1 LTAGEDMRKIAMEK
15 INAVVHVFSTY
26 LYTNGRV
33 QSIGLILLLRD
44 ERVGSVDEKE
54 FCCIITSS

>member
-1 LTAGEDMRKIAMEK
+1 MRKIAMEK